1 MLFSDVY
8 DSPAP
13 IRSAMADK
21 WWHEDCQGELDAN
34 TLHVLLEAEGMR
46 RRILAA
52 RVLEGRAAA

>member
-46 RRILAA
+46 RRILAEQI
-52 RVLEGRAAA
+52 VRAAA